1 MTGFLAVF
9 LQRESPGFVLTFDT
23 FYTQILSPHIYTNN
37 LYILIFQSEI
47 YMKMG
52 FVVSNVSEAL

>member
-9 LQRESPGFVLTFDT
+9 LQRASPGFVLTFDT

-47 YMKMG
+47 YMKM
-52 FVVSNVSEAL
+52 